1 MKPFH
6 HQRVALHVAAG
17 LVEQGVHAVAVTGS
31 VGRGRATPASDVDL
45 WLLWDRDERVH
56 LSLRGMPVTLLT
68 QTFARAVT
76 LENLALYDVDD
87 LWVLHDPKL
96 LFARLK
102 RIHAQNRRLIRANIL
117 EASLDALLDATRRSL
132 VGSGW
137 HRVQQLREV
146 AWRAASLWL
155 FDAHGWRVS
164 KVRHMKAHLP
174 APARTVLLKAL
185 GLPLAPSAFA
195 RLETAWHRHSKA
207 SLRGTQR
214 REVAPALIQHPSHLR
229 TQHALGHGP
238 DAVMAVRRLLDLDLL
253 PQALAVANE
262 WDPALLETAPTLL
275 EAWRT
280 AHAVPDDPE
289 DLRLA
294 RVTASAVATLCDRL
308 ETARHFADPGE
319 LRELWELAR
328 HA

>member
-1 MKPFH
+1 MMRFQ
-6 HQRVALHVAAG
+6 HQKVALEVAAS
-17 LVEQGVHAVAVTGS
+17 LVQQGVHAVAVTGS
-31 VGRGRATPASDVDL
+31 AGRGQATAASDVDL

-56 LSLRGMPVTLLT
+56 LSVRGMPVTLLT

-102 RIHAQNRRLIRANIL
+102 RLHAQNRRHLRANIL

-132 VGSGW
+132 VGSAW

-155 FDAHGWRVS
+155 FDAHGWRIS

-174 APARTVLLKAL
+174 APARPVLLKSL
-185 GLPLAPSAFA
+185 GLPLSPSAFA
-195 RLETAWHRHSKA
+195 RLEASWRKHARAW
-207 SLRGTQR
+207 LRGTTR
-214 REVAPALIQHPSHLR
+214 RELAPALVQHPSHLR
-229 TQHALGHGP
+229 LQLALGHGA

-253 PQALAVANE
+253 PHALAQANQ
-262 WDPALLETAPTLL
+262 WDPALLETSPTLR
-275 EAWRT
+275 ETWRT
-280 AHAVPDDPE
+280 AHALPQDPW
-289 DLRLA
+289 DPRLA
-294 RVTASAVATLCDRL
+294 RSTASAVATLCARL
-308 ETARHFADPGE
+308 ETARHFADPEE

-328 HA
+328 RA